1 MKTKTGIS
9 LIMALLMVVSTLAV
23 GTVACETNE
32 VPQETYPFG
41 KVTKLVSDGEGW
53 VENIEAELDDT
64 VRFKINLTYFETEH
78 PNAQYARYIHLMD
91 VLPDCLEFDDNVEI
105 YGDINVS
112 KVTEEIV
119 DNVIYWNYT
128 TTKSNEW
135 LEDGESMYIEFDAI
149 VVECGENVNN
159 VYVTA
164 TETCSGYTL
173 EDQAC
178 ATVLVPCPPPLEF
191 EKQVWNGTAWSDY
204 KDGVRMGEIIKF
216 RLTIKY
222 NGVEGVDLMKCA
234 IVEDWLPEC
243 CLEYVGNEEF
253 TYPNEYFDD
262 PEIVNTSTYVK
273 YKWTANKK
281 FNLYAGETLVIIFE
295 AKVINY
301 CCQTVPNCAY
311 VKLWSCWECPQCHP
325 VYVEARDCAEI
336 KCCPPPTIFEKRVQE
351 YENGPWVEEITTVT
365 GVTLRFKIGLTYY
378 GAKDLIDIQFIDD
391 LPCPLKYADN
401 VDSSHEVDVNLSAD
415 GKTIWFNF
423 TDAVIEDGDDIWVE
437 FDALV
442 VNATSE
448 CCGCEFAENWAYL
461 VAWTDEC
468 PSQEYKKDDYAKIK
482 ASCNSAPDIPDV
494 SGPTSG
500 KVDEELTF
508 STTLYDNEG
517 DLIEYQ
523 FKFGNVETGWLGPV
537 ASGTEVTQ
545 KYSWGT
551 PGIYKVSARARDEHG
566 VTSGWDTYPLEVTI
580 EEEEEEPEEYDIDI
594 KIPKIVNIGKVSAT
608 VENKGTLDANNVDW
622 EFNIYRGMRILR
634 NIDIK
639 NNGTIPTLPAG
650 DSETINSGD
659 VKLKFGMAT
668 VQITAKIG
676 EETVGSKTK
685 NALLMGSLIIVL

>member
-1 MKTKTGIS
+1 
-9 LIMALLMVVSTLAV
+9 MALLMIVSTLTTV

-41 KVTKLVSDGEGW
+41 EVTKIVSDGEGW
-53 VENIEAELDDT
+53 VENIEAEIGET

-78 PNAQYARYIHLMD
+78 PNARYAKNIHVMD
-91 VLPDCLEFDDNVEI
+91 VLPECLEFDDNVEI
-105 YGDINVS
+105 YGYINAS

-135 LEDGESMYIEFDAI
+135 LENGESMYIEFDAT
-149 VVECGENVNN
+149 VVDCGENVNN

-173 EDQAC
+173 EGQAC
-178 ATVLVPCPPPLEF
+178 ATVLVPCPPPLKF
-191 EKQVWNGTAWSDY
+191 EKQVWNGTEWSDY
-204 KDGVRMGEIIKF
+204 KDGVRMGEIVRF

-253 TYPNEYFDD
+253 TYPNECFDD

-301 CCQTVPNCAY
+301 CCQTVENCAY
-311 VKLWSCWECPQCHP
+311 VKLWSCWECPQCEP

-336 KCCPPPTIFEKRVQE
+336 KCCPPPTMFEKRVKVF
-351 YENGPWVEEITTVT
+351 ENDTQQWVEEISTVT
-365 GVTLRFKIGLTYY
+365 GAVLTFGIKLEYY
-378 GAKDLIDIQFIDD
+378 GAKALVDIQIIDD
-391 LPCPLKYADN
+391 LPCILEYANNLESTHN
-401 VDSSHEVDVNLSAD
+401 VTVELSAD

-423 TDAVIEDGDDIWVE
+423 TDAVIEDGGVIGVT

-442 VNATSE
+442 IGATSE
-448 CCGCEFAENWAYL
+448 CDECECDAENWAYL

-468 PSQEYKKDDYAKIK
+468 PSEKYTKEDYVKIN
-482 ASCNSAPDIPDV
+482 STCNSAPDIPDV
-494 SGPTSG
+494 TGPTSG
-500 KVDEELTF
+500 EVDEELAF

-523 FKFGNVETGWLGPV
+523 FKFGNVETEWMGPV
-537 ASGTEVTQ
+537 SSGTEVTK
-545 KYSWGT
+545 KYSWET
-551 PGIYKVSARARDEHG
+551 PGVYKVSARARDEHG

-580 EEEEEEPEEYDIDI
+580 EEEEEEPEEYEIDI
-594 KIPKIVNIGKVSAT
+594 QIPKIVNVGKVSAT
-608 VENKGTLDANNVDW
+608 VENKGTLNANNVDW